1 MLLHFAFNIR
11 LFQQRSFRAMVF
23 MLVLHLWWLRQLVM
37 ELALLQELI
46 LLLDFIQLLQL
57 GDFQLVIRRT
67 FFLYKN
73 LLKNYKFNLS
83 QIIFNGFH

>member
-1 MLLHFAFNIR
+1 MLLHFAFDIR

-23 MLVLHLWWLRQLVM
+23 MLVLLLWWLRQLVM
-37 ELALLQELI
+37 GLDLLQELI
-46 LLLDFIQLLQL
+46 LLQDFIQLLQL